1 MSVPYK
7 GLTLPD
13 TNDPS
18 ASNDPSIQNWM
29 KDLLNGTSSEETRI
43 LLDLYVDNGGF
54 DCEDIMNN
62 FMLENS
68 TTNPATGEIDLNYDD
83 LIIEVKKLKKSSSF
97 NIDSCTGSA
106 GIRGWVEQVLPAG
119 SSLAGEA
126 IDAFDEYD
134 STV

>member
-13 TNDPS
+13 LNDPNS
-18 ASNDPSIQNWM
+18 SNDPALQKWM
-29 KDLLNGTSSEETRI
+29 KDLLDGTSSEGTRV
-43 LLDLYVDNGGF
+43 LLDLYVDSGGF

-68 TTNPATGEIDLNYDD
+68 TTNPTTGEIELDYDD
-83 LIIEVKKLKKSSSF
+83 LIIEVKKLKKESSF
-97 NIDSCTGSA
+97 NIDSCTASA

-119 SSLAGEA
+119 TALAGDA
-126 IDAFDEYD
+126 ATAFDDYD
-134 STV
+134 NAV